1 MKFASIKGRG
11 LGVGTYSKIQF
22 GGFFFVKGKGGCR
35 GERSS
40 LGLESF
46 TVFLQ
51 FVQTALKNDQFGFRV
66 RKAHSIN
73 F

>member
-1 MKFASIKGRG
+1 MKFASIKGTG
-11 LGVGTYSKIQF
+11 LGEGTYSKTVWRSF
-22 GGFFFVKGKGGCR
+22 SVKGKGGCR

-51 FVQTALKNDQFGFRV
+51 FVQTALKNDQFGFRL